1 MEDYRARYAEW
12 LEKCENPEL
21 REELLS
27 VKGNDEEIL
36 DRFYTEL
43 KFGTAGLRGVLG
55 AGTNRM
61 NIYTINQASQGIADY
76 LNATYEN
83 PTVAIA
89 HDSRIN
95 SDIFAKETACVYAA
109 NGIKVYIYKE
119 LVPTPMLSFAVRRLK
134 CSSGVIV
141 TASHNPAEYNGYKCY
156 DPEGYQMTDASAA
169 EAYKYIEKVE
179 LFGGAKHMD
188 FDEGLENGMIEYISD
203 EVYEEFFDLVESKV
217 LNPGACRD
225 AGLKVIYT
233 PLNGAGNKPV
243 RKILKRIGIDNVTVV
258 PSQENPDGH
267 FPTCPYPN
275 PEIRQAFEEAFKVAE
290 TNDADL
296 LLATDP
302 DCDRMGIAVKEGDG
316 FRLMSGNEVGALFT
330 EYVLSQY
337 KARGIMPENPIVVES
352 IVTTDLIGAIAA
364 DYGVSIK
371 KTLTGFKY
379 IGEIITKLEKK
390 GLEDNF
396 IIGME
401 ESYGYL
407 LGIHARDKDAVVAS
421 QLVCEM
427 ASYYKL
433 QGKTLI
439 DVMNE
444 LYEKYGSYIN
454 RVESFQFKGA
464 AGMEK
469 MKEIMSELRENQPE
483 NIAGE
488 KIIKVIDYSTG
499 VVTDCK
505 TGEKT
510 ETGLP
515 SSNVISFELPKNNSV
530 VVRPSGTEPK
540 IKVYI
545 TATANGFSEA
555 EKMYNALLDTA
566 KAWMEV

>member
-1 MEDYRARYAEW
+1 MEDYKARYAEW
-12 LEKCENPEL
+12 LEKCDDPEL
-21 REELLS
+21 KNELLS
-27 VKGNDEEIL
+27 VKGQDDEIL
-36 DRFYTEL
+36 DRFYTKL

-76 LNATYEN
+76 LNATYEK

-89 HDSRIN
+89 YDSRIN
-95 SDIFAKETACVYAA
+95 SDIFAKETACVFAA
-109 NGIKVYIYKE
+109 NGIKAYIYKE

-156 DPEGYQMTDASAA
+156 DPEGYQMTDKSAA
-169 EAYKYIEKVE
+169 CAYEYIEKVE
-179 LFGGAKHMD
+179 LFGGPKHID
-188 FDEGLENGMIEYISD
+188 FEDGLESGMIEYISD
-203 EVYEEFFDLVESKV
+203 EIYEEFFDLVESRV
-217 LNPGACRD
+217 LNPGACKE

-243 RKILKRIGIDNVTVV
+243 RKILNRIGIENVKVV
-258 PSQENPDGH
+258 PSQEKPDGH

-275 PEIRQAFEEAFKVAE
+275 PEIRQAFNESFKVAE
-290 TNDADL
+290 SYDADL

-302 DCDRMGIAVKEGDG
+302 DCDRMGIAVKDGDTY
-316 FRLMSGNEVGALFT
+316 RLMTGNEVGALFT
-330 EYVLSQY
+330 QYVLSQY
-337 KARGIMPENPIVVES
+337 KERDIMPENPIVVES
-352 IVTTDLIGAIAA
+352 IVTTDLVGAIAA

-379 IGEIITKLEKK
+379 IGEIITELEKK
-390 GLEDNF
+390 GLEDNY

-433 QGKTLI
+433 QGKSLI
-439 DVMNE
+439 DVMDGI
-444 LYEKYGSYIN
+444 YEKYGSYIN

-469 MKEIMSELRENQPE
+469 MKKIMAELRKNQPKS
-483 NIAGE
+483 IAEE
-488 KIIKVIDYSTG
+488 KILKVVDFSDGTIK
-499 VVTDCK
+499 DCE
-505 TGEKT
+505 TGEIT

-515 SSNVISFELPKNNSV
+515 SSNVISFKLPSNNSV

-545 TATANGFSEA
+545 TATANGFPEA
-555 EKMYNALLDTA
+555 EKMYNRLLETA
-566 KAWMEV
+566 KTWMEV